1 MKVNVIFAKHQDSKK
16 FYLFEVDSRQINPAY
31 IKSGDTLFVNTCK
44 GMAVVTA
51 VTNVVS
57 IYETDLENFCKMCG
71 AYLPL
76 KKCAEKVSREFMEYI
91 QENIPDISAE
101 NNVNFIKE
109 DDILPY

>member
-1 MKVNVIFAKHQDSKK
+1 MKVNVIFAKHQGSEK

-31 IKSGDTLFVNTCK
+31 IKSGDTLFVDTCK
-44 GMAVVTA
+44 GMAA
-51 VTNVVS
+51 VIAATNVIS

-76 KKCAEKVSREFMEYI
+76 KKCVEKVSREFLAHI
-91 QENIPDISAE
+91 QYSSFIP
-101 NNVNFIKE
+101 E